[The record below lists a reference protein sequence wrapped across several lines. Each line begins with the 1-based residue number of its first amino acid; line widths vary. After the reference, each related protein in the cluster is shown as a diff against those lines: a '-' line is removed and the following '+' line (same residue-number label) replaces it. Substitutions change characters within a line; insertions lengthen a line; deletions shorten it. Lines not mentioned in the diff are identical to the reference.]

1 MEWLHHSCDSD
12 LSADFLNFGASDF
25 PLKILLKKVL
35 QNHRT
40 FWLRRVDPVLE
51 LQFLAPLLEEASVCK
66 SPCVCVCAKASVK
79 ASLCKSLLGVTAS
92 VCKSFAV

>member
-12 LSADFLNFGASDF
+12 LSADFLNFGAGDF

-35 QNHRT
+35 RNHRT
-40 FWLRRVDPVLE
+40 FWLRRVLE

-66 SPCVCVCAKASVK
+66 SPCVCAKASVK

>member
-1 MEWLHHSCDSD
+1 MEWLHRSCDSD
-12 LSADFLNFGASDF
+12 LSADFLNFDAGDF

-51 LQFLAPLLEEASVCK
+51 LQFLAPLLEEASVWK
-66 SPCVCVCAKASVK
+66 SPCVCVQK
-79 ASLCKSLLGVTAS
+79 LL
-92 VCKSFAV
+92 